1 MKETSFTF
9 ERGRGVVWVCDI
21 QNSSKFLNDDESVQA
36 MEQFFPRLHWLGK
49 VAVYAAGGR
58 FVKWTG
64 DGFLAWFPIELYR
77 ELGPQ
82 AAKVINISKQ
92 LSLVNNI
99 TGLGIEGE
107 ARFRLKHGITAEHDA
122 LLTMVTDEHGDHFDL
137 IGRSVVLSFRL
148 TGMKVDFPSI
158 VSQREI
164 VEATTKEGISQIKFK
179 KLNLSAEDR
188 QRYFKGEGGVY
199 SSAERRPRP
208 RSTNSL
214 LRTVRKTIVEAEK
227 PQTI

>member
-122 LLTMVTDEHGDHFDL
+122 LLTMVTDEHGEHFDL
-137 IGRSVVLSFRL
+137 IGRSVVLAFRL

-164 VEATTKEGISQIKFK
+164 VEATLPIRLTHSPTTCRVLPF
-179 KLNLSAEDR
+179 
-188 QRYFKGEGGVY
+188 
-199 SSAERRPRP
+199 P
-208 RSTNSL
+208 
-214 LRTVRKTIVEAEK
+214 
-227 PQTI
+227 